1 MVEID
6 RRENNAGSNPMFLK
20 IRQAALDKAFTDI
33 RTKRF
38 DLDESRSQGWIS
50 EDKYQQNLVKLIVE
64 GNDIKNQ
71 QKEIAEKL
79 GI

>member
-6 RRENNAGSNPMFLK
+6 RRENNAGYNPRFLK
-20 IRQAALDKAFTDI
+20 IRQAALEKAFAEI

-38 DLDESRSQGWIS
+38 DLNESRSQGWIS
-50 EDKYQQNLVKLIVE
+50 ENEYQQNLINLIVE

-71 QKEIAEKL
+71 QNEIAEKL